1 MSERGLDPYRCTSCP
16 NRLTYLDPVPR
27 RETRCQSAVWPDLL
41 YCREKATCVQKEEM
55 QSLSTRLVPEE
66 EMALR
71 VSDLYL

>member
-16 NRLTYLDPVPR
+16 NRLTYLNPVPR
-27 RETRCQSAVWPDLL
+27 RERGVNLQFGQDLL
-41 YCREKATCVQKEEM
+41 YCREKATCVQKEGM